1 MRIPTVLHRIGLR
14 TIPAVLL
21 ALAAGYAAAQTPAPA
36 AAAPAQA
43 ATPPRP
49 VVLLLQPGPFLP
61 GDKRE
66 PVGGV
71 VDVTL
76 TIPDAQAAADTPLL
90 HIPYMVDDVETV
102 AVTLKELTVRD
113 SHGNVPLAT
122 RDVQKGNAKVREWTS
137 PREVNGDLVV
147 HYQAPVEQAPVDKA
161 HHKRAPAPPPP
172 PPHSL
177 RTEGGGF
184 TGGGS
189 VFLLLPPGARPA
201 PLALRWDLSKLGE
214 GASAT
219 SGFGDGDVVLP
230 MGSPERLWSA
240 TFSAGPAK

>member
-1 MRIPTVLHRIGLR
+1 MRITTVLHRIGLR
-14 TIPAVLL
+14 TIPSMLL
-21 ALAAGYAAAQTPAPA
+21 ALAGGYAAAQAPAPV
-36 AAAPAQA
+36 A
-43 ATPPRP
+43 ATPARP
-49 VVLLLQPGPFLP
+49 IVLLLQPGPFLP
-61 GDKRE
+61 ADKRE

-76 TIPDAQAAADTPLL
+76 TIPDAQTAADTPLL
-90 HIPYMVDDVETV
+90 HIPYVVNEVETV

-122 RDVQKGNAKVREWTS
+122 RDVQKDGVRVREWTS

-147 HYQAPVEQAPVDKA
+147 HYQAPVDQAPVAKPSA
-161 HHKRAPAPPPP
+161 RRAPPPPP

-189 VFLLLPPGARPA
+189 VFLMLPPGARPA

-219 SGFGDGDVVLP
+219 SDFGDGDVLLP
-230 MGSPERLWSA
+230 MGSPARLWSA
-240 TFSAGPAK
+240 TFSAGPAQ

>member
-1 MRIPTVLHRIGLR
+1 MRITTVLHRIGLR
-14 TIPAVLL
+14 TIPSVLL
-21 ALAAGYAAAQTPAPA
+21 ALAAGYAAAQAPV
-36 AAAPAQA
+36 AAAP
-43 ATPPRP
+43 PRP
-49 VVLLLQPGPFLP
+49 MVLLLQPGPFIAA
-61 GDKRE
+61 DKRE

-76 TIPDAQAAADTPLL
+76 TIPDAQTAADTPLL
-90 HIPYMVDDVETV
+90 HIPYMVGEVETV

-122 RDVQKGNAKVREWTS
+122 RDVQKGGAKVREWTS

-147 HYQAPVEQAPVDKA
+147 HYQAPVDQAPEGKSPA
-161 HHKRAPAPPPP
+161 RRAPAP

-189 VFLLLPPGARPA
+189 LFLLLPPGARPA

-219 SGFGDGDVVLP
+219 SDFGDGDVVLP

-240 TFSAGPAK
+240 TFSAVTAQ

>member
-1 MRIPTVLHRIGLR
+1 MRITTVLHRIGLR
-14 TIPAVLL
+14 TIPSLLL
-21 ALAAGYAAAQTPAPA
+21 ALAAGYAGAQTPAPA
-36 AAAPAQA
+36 PPAAAP
-43 ATPPRP
+43 TPPRP

-61 GDKRE
+61 SDQRE

-71 VDVTL
+71 IDVTL
-76 TIPDAQAAADTPLL
+76 TIPDAQTAADTPLL
-90 HIPYMVDDVETV
+90 HIPYVVNDVETV

-122 RDVQKGNAKVREWTS
+122 RDVQKGGAKVREWTS

-147 HYQAPVEQAPVDKA
+147 HYQAPVDKAPVGKA
-161 HHKRAPAPPPP
+161 SARRAPPPPPPP

-219 SGFGDGDVVLP
+219 SDFGDGDVTLP
-230 MGSPERLWSA
+230 VGSPERLWSV
-240 TFSAGPAK
+240 TFSAGPAR

>member
-1 MRIPTVLHRIGLR
+1 MRITTGLYRRGLR
-14 TIPAVLL
+14 TIPSMLL
-21 ALAAGYAAAQTPAPA
+21 ALAASYAAAQTAAPATPAPA
-36 AAAPAQA
+36 PAPA
-43 ATPPRP
+43 RP
-49 VVLLLQPGPFLP
+49 VVLLLQPGPFIP
-61 GDKRE
+61 TDKRE

-76 TIPDAQAAADTPLL
+76 TIPDAQTAADTPLL
-90 HIPYMVDDVETV
+90 QIPYLVDDVETV

-122 RDVQKGNAKVREWTS
+122 RDVQKGGAKVREWTS

-147 HYQAPVEQAPVDKA
+147 HYQAPVDQAPP
-161 HHKRAPAPPPP
+161 KRAPAP

-184 TGGGS
+184 TGGGKL
-189 VFLLLPPGARPA
+189 FLLLPPGARPA

-219 SGFGDGDVVLP
+219 SDFGDGDVMLP
-230 MGSPERLWSA
+230 LGSPERLWSA
-240 TFSAGPAK
+240 TFSASPAK

>member
-1 MRIPTVLHRIGLR
+1 MRITTVLHRIGLR
-14 TIPAVLL
+14 TIPSVLL
-21 ALAAGYAAAQTPAPA
+21 ALAAGHAVAQAPVPA
-36 AAAPAQA
+36 AAPTPA
-43 ATPPRP
+43 RP
-49 VVLLLQPGPFLP
+49 IVLLLQPGPFLP
-61 GDKRE
+61 ADKRE

-76 TIPDAQAAADTPLL
+76 TIPDAQTAADTPLL
-90 HIPYMVDDVETV
+90 HIPYVVDDVETV

-122 RDVQKGNAKVREWTS
+122 RDVQKDGVRVREWTS

-147 HYQAPVEQAPVDKA
+147 HYQAPVDQAPVGKPST
-161 HHKRAPAPPPP
+161 KRAPAPPPP
-172 PPHSL
+172 PPHGL
-177 RTEGGGF
+177 RAAGGGF

-201 PLALRWDLSKLGE
+201 PLALRWDLSKLPE

-219 SGFGDGDVVLP
+219 SDFGDGDVTLP
-230 MGSPERLWSA
+230 MGSPARLWSA
-240 TFSAGPAK
+240 TFSAGPAQ